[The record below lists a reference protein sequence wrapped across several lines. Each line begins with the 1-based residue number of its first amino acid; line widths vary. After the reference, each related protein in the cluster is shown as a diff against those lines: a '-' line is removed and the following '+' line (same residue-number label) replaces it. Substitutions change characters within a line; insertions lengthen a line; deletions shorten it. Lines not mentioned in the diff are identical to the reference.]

1 MSIQTFAEVPS
12 PQASEAPP
20 NPGLPRARSAL
31 GQWLGERGIL
41 FLLLLSPVGAL
52 FLGLL
57 RLVPTRVGYLAVM
70 LAFLA
75 TPAWVTW
82 RKSVSTDPTE
92 PAFHLHRYAL
102 YALFP
107 YVVFSVVRIPMF
119 YVFDA
124 VYWAPWQTFGF
135 GSTGNPVGFWPSLIA
150 GATCYSL
157 QGFALSMGFYVLF
170 KRHNVVNALLYYFVF
185 ISSLYAFVFPVL
197 LLRGSKPGL
206 PFQFIN
212 YWAHLWMGLT
222 AVAVPLLFTKVWPTL
237 RARGRSLTVAG
248 LVVVWVTPY
257 AFAFAQAG
265 FWQFSTQARLE
276 QAAFEAVTLHAGST
290 ARLAVAGG
298 QARYSVDLDLGPRE
312 YVTYSHSHKAVGA
325 EDVFITGRL
334 VHGGT
339 PIARCSTAVRS
350 LPGLAKVR
358 DPEKY
363 FPALERINH
372 TTIAVSCDG
381 SEEAAS
387 SIDANVPLTFEHT
400 TQMTLTGE
408 RTKAAHEFH
417 GSAQIRLDAE
427 TGVGSTTR
435 TGG

>member
-1 MSIQTFAEVPS
+1 MSVQTLP
-12 PQASEAPP
+12 ASTRVESRVEPPDEATSSVRS
-20 NPGLPRARSAL
+20 GFVRWAR
-31 GQWLGERGIL
+31 ERGVL
-41 FLLLLSPVGAL
+41 FVLLLSPVGAL

-75 TPAWVTW
+75 TPAWVAW
-82 RKSVSTDPTE
+82 RRSVSTDLTE

-170 KRHNVVNALLYYFVF
+170 KRHNVLNALLYYFLF

-212 YWAHLWMGLT
+212 YWAHFWMGLT
-222 AVAVPLLFTKVWPTL
+222 AVAVPVLLTRVWPTL

-248 LVVVWVTPY
+248 LVAVWVAPY

-265 FWQFSTQARLE
+265 LWQFGTQARLE
-276 QAAFEAVTLHAGST
+276 QAAFQAISLQAGPT
-290 ARLAVAGG
+290 ATLAVAGD
-298 QARYSVDLDLGPRE
+298 QARYSVDLMFGPRE
-312 YVTYSHSHKAVGA
+312 YVTYSHAHKAIGA
-325 EDVFITGRL
+325 EDVSISGAL
-334 VHGGT
+334 LHGGNRV
-339 PIARCSTAVRS
+339 AQCSGAARS

-372 TTIAVSCDG
+372 TAIAVLCTG
-381 SEEAAS
+381 STEAVAG
-387 SIDANVPLTFEHT
+387 IDPATPLTFEYAAN
-400 TQMTLTGE
+400 MTLTGE
-408 RTKAAHEFH
+408 RTTAPH
-417 GSAQIRLDAE
+417 RLRGTGE
-427 TGVGSTTR
+427 TMLTR
-435 TGG
+435 SIGG

>member
-1 MSIQTFAEVPS
+1 MSVQTLPEAPS
-12 PQASEAPP
+12 PRLESEPAKARPARRGA
-20 NPGLPRARSAL
+20 GLSRWVA
-31 GQWLGERGIL
+31 ERGIL

-57 RLVPTRVGYLAVM
+57 RLVPTRVGYLAIV

-75 TPAWVTW
+75 TPAWVAW
-82 RKSVSTDPTE
+82 RRSVSTDPTE

-119 YVFDA
+119 YLFDA

-135 GSTGNPVGFWPSLIA
+135 GSTGNPVGFWPSLLA

-157 QGFALSMGFYVLF
+157 QGFALSMGFYTLF
-170 KRHNVVNALLYYFVF
+170 KRHNLLNALLYYFVF

-212 YWAHLWMGLT
+212 YWAHFWMGLT
-222 AVAVPLLFTKVWPTL
+222 AVAVPVLFTRIWPTL
-237 RARGRSLTVAG
+237 RARARSLSVAG
-248 LVVVWVTPY
+248 LLAVWVAPY

-265 FWQFSTQARLE
+265 LWQFGTQARLE
-276 QAAFEAVTLHAGST
+276 RAAFQAVGLQAGST
-290 ARLAVAGG
+290 ATLAVAGD
-298 QARYSVDLDLGPRE
+298 QARYSLDLVFGPRE
-312 YVTYSHSHKAVGA
+312 YVTYSHAHKAIGA
-325 EDVFITGRL
+325 EDVSVSGSL
-334 VHGGT
+334 LQGGNRV
-339 PIARCSTAVRS
+339 AVCSGAARS

-363 FPALERINH
+363 FGTLERINH
-372 TTIAVSCDG
+372 TTVAVSCTG
-381 SEEAAS
+381 SSAAAEG
-387 SIDANVPLTFEHT
+387 IDPATPLTFEYAAD
-400 TQMTLTGE
+400 MTLTGE
-408 RTKAAHEFH
+408 RTTAPH
-417 GSAQIRLDAE
+417 RLSGIGE
-427 TGVGSTTR
+427 TMLARSI
-435 TGG
+435 GG